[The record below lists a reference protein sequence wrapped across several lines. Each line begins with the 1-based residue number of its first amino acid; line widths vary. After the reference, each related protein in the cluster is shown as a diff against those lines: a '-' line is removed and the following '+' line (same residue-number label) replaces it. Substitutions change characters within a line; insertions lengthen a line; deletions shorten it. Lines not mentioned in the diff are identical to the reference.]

1 MASQNP
7 LPAPHS
13 NLYEAKYC
21 LWRAG
26 SESYRWGF
34 YLYRTTYDDQA
45 LWERYLKHIHG
56 CIDAQLSF
64 ETEFDKERLK
74 RHFRLNVIEDP
85 TLDNAPVELV
95 RQRFRTWV
103 SDLPPEGDQQQD
115 VPPLEHR
122 DPVLFSYPL
131 YVDTEC
137 LESLLAYEKAV
148 EDGQH
153 EDDASDLVFVK
164 SINAEQLW
172 ARSDSEDEEE
182 DMDEEENEQDNDQ
195 HGGNNA
201 VQKDNQHGPEY
212 YWMLVT
218 CTYLGGYWEQMGLGC
233 HWHRQFSS
241 CRYPQKQ
248 RWEPL

>member
-1 MASQNP
+1 M
-7 LPAPHS
+7 
-13 NLYEAKYC
+13 
-21 LWRAG
+21 
-26 SESYRWGF
+26 
-34 YLYRTTYDDQA
+34 T
-45 LWERYLKHIHG
+45 KHFRNE
-56 CIDAQLSF
+56 L
-64 ETEFDKERLK
+64 DKERLK
-74 RHFRLNVIEDP
+74 RHFRLAVIEEP
-85 TLDNAPVELV
+85 TLNEAPVELV

-115 VPPLEHR
+115 VPPIEHR

-137 LESLLAYEKAV
+137 LESLLAYDKAV

-164 SINAEQLW
+164 AINAEQPW
-172 ARSDSEDEEE
+172 ARNDSEDEEE
-182 DMDEEENEQDNDQ
+182 DMDEEDMDERDMD
-195 HGGNNA
+195 GGNND
-201 VQKDNQHGPEY
+201 VQKDNQHDPEY

-233 HWHRQFSS
+233 QWHMQFSS

-248 RWEPL
+248 RREPS